1 MKLIINLPFHIGHQ
15 YCYQWMLPVTD
26 ASIPFFSADI
36 MRLTNVYIIIIII
49 IIITIITIIV
59 IIVIIN

>member
-1 MKLIINLPFHIGHQ
+1 
-15 YCYQWMLPVTD
+15 MLPVTD